1 MHSKSSVYTL
11 VLMALLIAVGL
22 ILPLFL
28 GQVQIL
34 AQGISPMHIPAFI
47 AGLTCGPLAG
57 AAVGAVTP
65 LLRMLIFGMPPAP
78 TAVPMAFELCAYG
91 ILTGLIYPRLARRM
105 QHLPAILISMVIA
118 MILGRIAG
126 GAAKAVFL
134 GLNGTSYGLSAFV
147 SAYFA
152 ATAVGAAIHLILVP
166 AVVLALEKAKLSPL
180 MASR

>member
-1 MHSKSSVYTL
+1 MRSKSSVYTL

-78 TAVPMAFELCAYG
+78 TAVPSRISSPRVTMGSIPPPGCLPFPCTGEIRQSIRKDAAARPVPPWTTIPCWSAPCA
-91 ILTGLIYPRLARRM
+91 
-105 QHLPAILISMVIA
+105 
-118 MILGRIAG
+118 
-126 GAAKAVFL
+126 
-134 GLNGTSYGLSAFV
+134 
-147 SAYFA
+147 
-152 ATAVGAAIHLILVP
+152 
-166 AVVLALEKAKLSPL
+166 
-180 MASR
+180 